1 MAEDDEEKEYSFLD
15 SDFGKEDM
23 RWAIKKV
30 MTESKGKGDLA
41 AMGMW
46 DFENSKFKPVS
57 SYKLSFD
64 SQQAQLEPIY
74 YWLLDWVQERGWTM
88 HKVVDSFMAS
98 PGSGQFSD
106 MNMRATKMQEEGMKI
121 LGGLNQVVKSVLNLI
136 YDLKEFELRL
146 EHYDDYNSKD
156 DKKKREEGMLALKQI
171 WLDNV
176 DMKRGRGA
184 IHQMSAELGFT
195 TLREAFMMAEDV
207 DALKR
212 MNKEDKEEGGGGLI
226 NDQVMRI
233 LIPRIGEFVKWVKY
247 SESELRKRFSI
258 EKNYLKS
265 QVETIK
271 LYSAWMK
278 PYLVAAEKLRQK
290 GFDNSAALVNAF
302 STSMF
307 ELQLFGKQGVKVGDV
322 YAGKYNARRG
332 YNRVMIIGLVYRGH
346 VSQRVTQKGDY
357 GFAMGGKVD
366 MTFDA
371 YSLNDEELAAA
382 KKLLDDDDVA
392 KSMQFSGDVAG
403 DALATL
409 KEDLDY
415 FLMSPEEKDKVKLKE
430 EKKGERVDINPFAAL
445 IGLGKK
451 KEKRAKKGEG
461 VVVAAEDI
469 KKDNFVEKMMRAKGA
484 ETASDW
490 LYLVYDIYKKAHGM
504 ASAPDLGFDK
514 HEEEAVENLKEGGKV
529 GFGGAFKGK
538 GSS

>member
-1 MAEDDEEKEYSFLD
+1 MANDL
-15 SDFGKEDM
+15 
-23 RWAIKKV
+23 RWAIGEV
-30 MTESKGKGDLA
+30 MGRSKSKGDLA

-46 DFENSKFKPVS
+46 DFDKGAFKPVS

-74 YWLLDWVQERGWTM
+74 YWLLDWVQERGWSM
-88 HKVVDSFMAS
+88 DKVVDNFMAS

-146 EHYDDYNSKD
+146 EHYDDYNDKD
-156 DKKKREEGMLALKQI
+156 DPKKQEEGMLALKQI

-176 DMKRGRGA
+176 DLKRQRGS

-195 TLREAFMMAEDV
+195 TLREAFMMAKDV
-207 DALKR
+207 DALKS
-212 MNKEDKEEGGGGLI
+212 MNKEEEGGLI

-233 LIPRIGEFVKWVKY
+233 LIPRIGEFLKWVKY

-290 GFDNSAALVNAF
+290 GFDTDAALVNAF

-307 ELQLFGKQGVKVGDV
+307 ELQLFGKQGVKVEDV
-322 YAGKYNARRG
+322 YAGKYKAKRG
-332 YNRVMIIGLVYRGH
+332 YNRIMIIGLVYRGH

-382 KKLLDDDDVA
+382 KKLLEDDDVA
-392 KSMQFSGDVAG
+392 KSMEFSGDVAG

-415 FLMSPEEKDKVKLKE
+415 FLMSPKEKEKVKLKE
-430 EKKGERVDINPFAAL
+430 EKIVEKENINPFAAL
-445 IGLGKK
+445 VGWGKK
-451 KEKRAKKGEG
+451 KEKKAKEEKE
-461 VVVAAEDI
+461 VVAIEDI
-469 KKDNFVEKMMRAKGA
+469 KGDNFVEKMMRGKAA

-514 HEEEAVENLKEGGKV
+514 HEDEAIENLSEGGSV
-529 GFGGAFKGK
+529 GIGGAFRGK